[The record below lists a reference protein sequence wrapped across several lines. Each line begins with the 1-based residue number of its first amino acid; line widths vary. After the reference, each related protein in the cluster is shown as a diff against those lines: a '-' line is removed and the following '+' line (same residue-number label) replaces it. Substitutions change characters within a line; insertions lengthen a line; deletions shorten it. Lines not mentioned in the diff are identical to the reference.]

1 MTVSP
6 SKFALASLAAALLTA
21 AAARAANT
29 TVNVTN
35 FQFTDTTSHTSTST
49 IFSGDTVIWNFL
61 EGSHSTTSGTCNGTF
76 CTPNGNWDSGVITAP
91 GVFAVTFSG
100 PGTFHYY
107 SSVDGTTMQGDVVV
121 SNNPPPPPTCTP
133 DATTL
138 CLNNNRFQVQVQWV
152 DYFGNT
158 GFGQVVQ
165 NFSTDS
171 GLFWFFNANNWE
183 LMVKV
188 LNGCGVNGHYWV
200 FGAAATS
207 VQYTITVSDTQTG
220 EIKQYFNPLG
230 TTAPAITDT
239 SAFATCP

>member
-1 MTVSP
+1 MTASRAR
-6 SKFALASLAAALLTA
+6 FALTALVAAMSIT

-35 FQFTDTTSHTSTST
+35 NQFTDTTSGTSTST
-49 IFSGDTVIWNFL
+49 IFTGETVIWNFL
-61 EGSHSTTSGTCNGTF
+61 EGTHSTTSGTCNGSI
-76 CTPNGNWDSGVITAP
+76 CTPNGDWDSGLIAAP

-100 PGTFHYY
+100 PGVFHYY
-107 SSVDGTTMQGDVVV
+107 CIVHGASMQGDVQVF
-121 SNNPPPPPTCTP
+121 NIPPPPTTCTP

-138 CLNNNRFQVQVQWV
+138 CLNNGRFQVQVQWV

-158 GFGQVVQ
+158 GFGQVVP
-165 NFSTDS
+165 NFSADS
-171 GLFWFFNANNWE
+171 GLFWFFSANNWE

-188 LNGCGVNGHYWV
+188 LNGCPVNQHYWV

-220 EIKQYFNPLG
+220 QIKQYFNPLN
-230 TTAPAITDT
+230 TQAAALTDT